1 MIEGSCYDF
10 FPEIEYVRGSKSP
23 PNQIRHP
30 SASPDSFFQ
39 LSPLNSLTERRHGC
53 PALQAAHACPLSI
66 MMDNASISTTP
77 ARTVFPQGPSFT
89 LEDFSSRDFIVKEFI
104 ESLSDTAISS
114 RRSLAGLAG
123 AANQPF
129 DPKPLI
135 RTFES
140 AQRRLSE
147 LSGDLELRENEL
159 SAAVRRAEAQHGQ
172 NLNTL
177 GQKLRHT
184 VENFQQL
191 DTSLNAPGRE
201 NPAGTGN
208 MAVETGKRLE
218 ELDRQRRRAL
228 DAHFLIQCWDG
239 VCNRGEISLLEGLRR
254 SGTGEAKVRSAH
266 IARQLLRISQR
277 LDPQSWQEH
286 RARSNGGYGNS
297 SSSEDLSES
306 STPRRNTREIIEKFS
321 ETLEKDLLKQ
331 FDDFYRKAN
340 FDGMRDCATVLQDF
354 NGGAS
359 VIALFVNQHQFFI
372 ERSQL
377 VTEEVGGIRNRGKN
391 WLIRTRNF
399 LVVVQDESAIIRRAF
414 PYYEQVLGKFLQ
426 RVFQQSIQ
434 QRLEMVLEKAAGV
447 SSLAFLRCLQSSR
460 GYIGALIEDLKSHGL
475 TEHPEPVSSQT
486 AILLDQQLEEL
497 FVPYFVG
504 SSYIEREKRTLE
516 ELFNAV
522 LFKFTS
528 YHARRKKAAATF
540 MASLSRAGSELLS
553 TTRDAFISRLDSPEV
568 SPIQRKVLLSVAKI
582 DDTLEITRL
591 TEIKLT
597 EEDGQP
603 DLSDAKRMLKWLA
616 EAVGRGLE
624 LSVNSDT
631 PKDVSAL
638 LNLLL
643 LAMGEGYVDV
653 CLDAALE
660 AAASQESSKAEPD
673 FSYLFS
679 ARTTISITTLMVMC
693 IHAVLLPLSAASI
706 TTRRDMEKRTNQTTS
721 RIEDK
726 INTIEQ
732 KSIDATFAW
741 VSRLLSGQKKNDF
754 RPKESDNTAWLE
766 MLHTPTCASITS
778 FLTRLHNIAR
788 TSLPSS
794 GANVRQV
801 LTEIALGI
809 RGLLL
814 EHFKRFSVS
823 GPGGLMVTKDMT
835 QYADL
840 FRSWDIDEE
849 TKGPGGALD
858 VLLEVGSLFVIGPEA
873 LRERIRGGAASGT
886 TGGPGGPGRNPTQE
900 GKLSVQE
907 VRAYVSRRED
917 SNTFAM
923 QQVLNAL

>member
-1 MIEGSCYDF
+1 
-10 FPEIEYVRGSKSP
+10 
-23 PNQIRHP
+23 
-30 SASPDSFFQ
+30 
-39 LSPLNSLTERRHGC
+39 
-53 PALQAAHACPLSI
+53 
-66 MMDNASISTTP
+66 MMDNASINTSS

-104 ESLSDTAISS
+104 ESLSDAAISS

-184 VENFQQL
+184 IENFQQL
-191 DTSLNAPGRE
+191 DTSLNGPGRE

-239 VCNRGEISLLEGLRR
+239 VCNRGEISLLESLRR

-286 RARSNGGYGNS
+286 RARPNGGYGNS

-377 VTEEVGGIRNRGKN
+377 VTEEVGGDPESWEKLADPDAELPGVESSLQS
-391 WLIRTRNF
+391 LIDEVK
-399 LVVVQDESAIIRRAF
+399 VVVQDESAIIRRAF

-434 QRLEMVLEKAAGV
+434 QRLEMVLEKAAG
-447 SSLAFLRCLQSSR
+447 
-460 GYIGALIEDLKSHGL
+460 Y
-475 TEHPEPVSSQT
+475 
-486 AILLDQQLEEL
+486 QQLEEL

-528 YHARRKKAAATF
+528 YHARRKKAATTF

-568 SPIQRKVLLSVAKI
+568 SPIQRKVLLSVANI
-582 DDTLEITRL
+582 GDTLETTRL

-603 DLSDAKRMLKWLA
+603 NLSDAKRMLKWLA

-643 LAMGEGYVDV
+643 LAMGEGYVD
-653 CLDAALE
+653 
-660 AAASQESSKAEPD
+660 AEPD

-706 TTRRDMEKRTNQTTS
+706 TTRRDMEKRTSQTTS

-732 KSIDATFAW
+732 KTIDATFAW

-754 RPKESDNTAWLE
+754 RPRESDNTAWLE